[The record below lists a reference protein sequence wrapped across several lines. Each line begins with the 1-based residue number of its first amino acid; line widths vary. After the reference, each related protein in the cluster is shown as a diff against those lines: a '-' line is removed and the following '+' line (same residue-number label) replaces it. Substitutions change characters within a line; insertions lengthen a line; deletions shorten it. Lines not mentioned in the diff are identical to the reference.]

1 MPGQMGKQMA
11 GAQIDDK
18 LLNRQEAIVL
28 SMTPKERETPSLL
41 DASRK
46 KRVAAGCGLE
56 VSDVNRLLKQYELM
70 LQLTRQL
77 SKGRMPL
84 GLGKMPSLG
93 KVGGMGKMHGF
104 GRKKR
109 LK

>member
-1 MPGQMGKQMA
+1 MGRQLSNT
-11 GAQIDDK
+11 QIDEK
-18 LLNRQEAIVL
+18 ILVRQEAIIQ
-28 SMTPKERETPSLL
+28 SMTPKERETPGIL

-46 KRVAAGCGLE
+46 KRIAVGCGLQ

-70 LQLTRQL
+70 LQLTRSL
-77 SKGRMPL
+77 SKGRTPL
-84 GLGKMPSLG
+84 GLGKMPNIG
-93 KVGGMGKMHGF
+93 KIGGMSKMQGF